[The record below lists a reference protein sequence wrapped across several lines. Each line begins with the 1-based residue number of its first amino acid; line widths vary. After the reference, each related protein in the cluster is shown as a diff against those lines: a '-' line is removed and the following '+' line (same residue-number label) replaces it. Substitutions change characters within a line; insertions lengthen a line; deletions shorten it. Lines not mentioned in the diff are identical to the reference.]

1 MHADASERDVEC
13 GAVHREDGLAGQR
26 PADSLGSSGGVGG
39 SRAALDQQLTAWT
52 VVEVNVEFRHECHS
66 HSPAHGFVGGPGE
79 TEERNTKLQR
89 CSGGGLHQFVVTGQ
103 HSVESAMGFDV
114 VQLEPVLSEEGRQGS
129 GLVEDDRFNLS
140 GAEHHSTASETH
152 NVREAGVRSD
162 GYTVL
167 CSEGHG
173 PVHDVWIASVVSAG
187 HVGYVDDAHEFFVV
201 AELVEAQ
208 AFTHVRVQEHSP
220 LRAGRG
226 VGSHSGLHLCNP
238 TQHCGTPILCISPN
252 PMASTMVIALSSGIL
267 PPFLE
272 ASVRISDLVGD
283 AELNIRLRVPGREDR
298 LNRPI
303 SWCAPTEH
311 MDPTPF
317 LSVNALVLTNGMG
330 LNVKDFR
337 TWDAYVERLIAVPVS
352 GLAFGLGA
360 AHRELPAGLLQAC
373 EARGLPLLQLPPEVP
388 FVLVMRHVE
397 QIIATERYAELR
409 KGWELADECTR
420 LAADGHSLAEVL
432 ERVANAV
439 DARVAVIDQNAFE
452 LVSAGAAHG
461 GTARTTLRL
470 PSGDS
475 EQFRLAVEGIGSD
488 IVLQPILGPV
498 AAVIAMQ
505 LSYTLG
511 SHSPLHSREAA
522 RFIETLY
529 ADRGEPLALLHRY
542 ALESGFDPDG
552 YWGAVLIGS
561 SEEVA
566 PAKLRAIAWRAR
578 AGLQAGF
585 STVRFMEE
593 AGLTTLLLQHRHG
606 AADLLDETRGFF
618 TDAPEFSVVV
628 SESLSLSELPLALQL
643 ARRNVGP
650 AGVHQAPLAD
660 LAGIVR
666 GLPSPGLVAMC
677 ERLLAPLASDGGS
690 ALRETFDAY
699 LRLSGNSAK
708 ICEELF
714 IHRNTL
720 SYRLRKIEELLK
732 LDLSDGEVRAT
743 CLLALG
749 IVAASQ

>member
-1 MHADASERDVEC
+1 M
-13 GAVHREDGLAGQR
+13 
-26 PADSLGSSGGVGG
+26 
-39 SRAALDQQLTAWT
+39 
-52 VVEVNVEFRHECHS
+52 
-66 HSPAHGFVGGPGE
+66 
-79 TEERNTKLQR
+79 
-89 CSGGGLHQFVVTGQ
+89 
-103 HSVESAMGFDV
+103 
-114 VQLEPVLSEEGRQGS
+114 
-129 GLVEDDRFNLS
+129 
-140 GAEHHSTASETH
+140 
-152 NVREAGVRSD
+152 
-162 GYTVL
+162 
-167 CSEGHG
+167 
-173 PVHDVWIASVVSAG
+173 
-187 HVGYVDDAHEFFVV
+187 
-201 AELVEAQ
+201 
-208 AFTHVRVQEHSP
+208 
-220 LRAGRG
+220 
-226 VGSHSGLHLCNP
+226 
-238 TQHCGTPILCISPN
+238 
-252 PMASTMVIALSSGIL
+252 
-267 PPFLE
+267 E
-272 ASVRISDLVGD
+272 ASLRISDLADD
-283 AELNIRLRVPGREDR
+283 ADLNIRLRVTGGEGR
-298 LNRPI
+298 LARPI
-303 SWCAPTEH
+303 TWCAPTEH

-337 TWDAYVERLIAVPVS
+337 IWDAYVERLVSVPVS

-360 AHRELPAGLLQAC
+360 AHSELPPGLIQAC
-373 EARGLPLLQLPPEVP
+373 KAHGLPLLELPPEVP
-388 FVLVMRHVE
+388 FVLIMRHVE
-397 QIIATERYAELR
+397 RAIAAERYEELR
-409 KGWELADECTR
+409 KGWELADGCTR
-420 LAADGHSLAEVL
+420 LAAGGHSLAEVL
-432 ERVANAV
+432 ERVADVVN
-439 DARVAVIDQNAFE
+439 ARVAVIDHNEFE

-461 GTARTTLRL
+461 GPTRTALRL

-475 EQFRLAVEGIGSD
+475 EQFRLAIEGIGSD

-522 RFIETLY
+522 RFMEALY
-529 ADRGEPLALLHRY
+529 EDRGEPLAPLRRY

-552 YWGAVLIGS
+552 DWGAVLIGS

-578 AGLQAGF
+578 VGLQAGF

-606 AADLLDETRGFF
+606 AADLLDATRGFF
-618 TDAPEFSVVV
+618 TDAPELSVVV

-666 GLPSPGLVAMC
+666 GLPSPGLVGMC
-677 ERLLAPLASDGGS
+677 QRLLAPLASDGSS